1 MSAELERIAAIIA
14 APDDLTDGECLEL
27 VWAYLVGLGIDPDE
41 HRGKYIGATPC
52 TCDKAGES

>member
-14 APDDLTDGECLEL
+14 APDDLTDGECLDAI
-27 VWAYLVGLGIDPDE
+27 WAYLVELGIDPDE

-52 TCDKAGES
+52 ACDKVGES